1 MPELEVGKQAIKTAF
16 SLLGYW
22 RRTSKKK
29 GFSDD
34 PDVKQERLAFAHQ
47 GLSWTRS
54 RLYVQMFTDEVWASG
69 GAHTTSYV
77 TVKKDGS
84 DRFLPENLQQKYGKA
99 PAWMFHGSIVGGKK
113 GPGIFWEK
121 EWGNINSISYDLHIL
136 SKIQTFIEANPG
148 FIFMQDNA
156 PAHRSKLTIKNL

>member
-16 SLLGYW
+16 SLLGYC

-54 RLYVQMFTDEVWASG
+54 RVQVQMFTDEVWAMG
-69 GAHTTSYV
+69 EAHTTSYV
-77 TVKKDGS
+77 TVKEDGS
-84 DRFLPENLQQKYGKA
+84 DRFLPENLQHKYSKG
-99 PAWMFHGSIVGGKK
+99 PAWMFHGCIVGGKK
-113 GPGIFWEK
+113 GPAVFWEK
-121 EWGNINSISYDLHIL
+121 E
-136 SKIQTFIEANPG
+136 
-148 FIFMQDNA
+148 
-156 PAHRSKLTIKNL
+156 